1 MKHGIDMYKQT
12 VNNDNK
18 LPNNFLSDEAQP
30 KQRSQ
35 LKQRAQ
41 LKQRGQPKQH
51 AQLKQ
56 RVSSSANSA
65 GSFLKTGKIQDNETQ
80 TPLLTKVQESKYKKV
95 AKFLILIGSEQA
107 AKILSELDTDQI
119 KEITKEISLI
129 KTISPEER
137 DLIFAEFHALFVN
150 AKLKP
155 YSINGFP
162 SGGIET
168 ARRILYAAKGAVKGE
183 ALLNKAVPDSKAS
196 PFIFLEEF
204 SPEQLVMLFKNE
216 SNQTISLIL
225 VRLPAKLSANTLSAL
240 PPERKAD
247 VLKRMAY
254 QREVMPEVLEQVS
267 SAFKEKVRHISG
279 RAKDVEID
287 GIQTLAAILKQGEYS
302 FGDRLLSELE
312 EEDPKIGKELKDQLY
327 TLDDV
332 LITIDRPIQE
342 KLKHMTET
350 EIAVLLKGRKDEF
363 RDKILSCVS
372 EGRRKIILEEF
383 EIIGPVPKRD
393 CDAAAKDFLSWFRL
407 ARERGNI
414 ILKSDKDVLI

>member
-1 MKHGIDMYKQT
+1 MGNLLKHGIDMYKQT
-12 VNNDNK
+12 INNDNK
-18 LPNNFLSDEAQP
+18 ISDYSSVNTA
-30 KQRSQ
+30 
-35 LKQRAQ
+35 
-41 LKQRGQPKQH
+41 GQ
-51 AQLKQ
+51 
-56 RVSSSANSA
+56 
-65 GSFLKTGKIQDNETQ
+65 FLKTGKTQ
-80 TPLLTKVQESKYKKV
+80 EPASTLPLLSKIQESKIKKV

-119 KEITKEISLI
+119 NEITKEISLI

-183 ALLNKAVPDSKAS
+183 TILNKAVPDSKAS
-196 PFIFLEEF
+196 PFTFLEDF

-225 VRLPAKLSANTLSAL
+225 VRLSAKLSAGILSKL
-240 PPERKAD
+240 PQEHKAD
-247 VLKRMAY
+247 VLKRMAH
-254 QREVMPEVLEQVS
+254 QGEVMPEVLEQVS
-267 SAFKEKVRHISG
+267 AAFKEKVRNISG
-279 RAKDVEID
+279 GANDVEIN

-302 FGDRLLSELE
+302 FGDRLLGELE
-312 EEDPKIGKELKDQLY
+312 DEDPRIGKELKDQLY

-332 LITIDRPIQE
+332 IITVDRPIQE
-342 KLKHMTET
+342 KLKRMTDT
-350 EIAVLLKGRKDEF
+350 EIAILLKGRKDTF

-372 EGRRKIILEEF
+372 DGRRKNILEEF
-383 EIIGPVPKRD
+383 EILGPVPKRD
-393 CDAAAKDFLSWFRL
+393 CDSAAKDFLSWFRL
-407 ARERGNI
+407 ARENGNI
-414 ILKSDKDVLI
+414 ILKSDKDVFL

>member
-1 MKHGIDMYKQT
+1 MGNLLKHGIDMYKQT
-12 VNNDNK
+12 INNDNK
-18 LPNNFLSDEAQP
+18 LPDDAPSGSNT
-30 KQRSQ
+30 
-35 LKQRAQ
+35 
-41 LKQRGQPKQH
+41 
-51 AQLKQ
+51 
-56 RVSSSANSA
+56 A
-65 GSFLKTGKIQDNETQ
+65 GIFLKTGKIQENESTP
-80 TPLLTKVQESKYKKV
+80 PLLSKIQESKFKKV

-183 ALLNKAVPDSKAS
+183 ALLNKAVPDSKVS
-196 PFIFLEEF
+196 PFTFLEEF

-225 VRLPAKLSANTLSAL
+225 VRLPAKLSADILSNL

-247 VLKRMAY
+247 VLKRMAH
-254 QREVMPEVLEQVS
+254 QGEVMPEVLEQVS
-267 SAFKEKVRHISG
+267 AAFKEKVRHISG
-279 RAKDVEID
+279 GAKDIEIN
-287 GIQTLAAILKQGEYS
+287 GLQTLAAILKQGEYS
-302 FGDRLLSELE
+302 FGDRLLNELE

-332 LITIDRPIQE
+332 IITVDRPIQE
-342 KLKHMTET
+342 KLKRMTDT
-350 EIAVLLKGRKDEF
+350 EIAILLKGRKDTF

-383 EIIGPVPKRD
+383 EILGPVPKRD
-393 CDAAAKDFLSWFRL
+393 CDAAAKEFLSWFRL
-407 ARERGNI
+407 ARENGNI
-414 ILKSDKDVLI
+414 ILKSDKDVFL

>member
-1 MKHGIDMYKQT
+1 MGNLLKHGIDMYKQT
-12 VNNDNK
+12 INNDNI
-18 LPNNFLSDEAQP
+18 LSDNSLSDEAQI
-30 KQRSQ
+30 
-35 LKQRAQ
+35 KQRA
-41 LKQRGQPKQH
+41 P
-51 AQLKQ
+51 
-56 RVSSSANSA
+56 SSATTA
-65 GSFLKTGKIQDNETQ
+65 GNFLKTGNLQKNESKP
-80 TPLLTKVQESKYKKV
+80 PLLSKIQESKFKKV

-119 KEITKEISLI
+119 KEITKEISLV

-137 DLIFAEFHALFVN
+137 DLIIAEFHALFVN

-155 YSINGFP
+155 YSLNGFP

-196 PFIFLEEF
+196 PFTFLEEF

-225 VRLPAKLSANTLSAL
+225 LRLPAKLSADTLSNL

-247 VLKRMAY
+247 VLKRMAH
-254 QREVMPEVLEQVS
+254 QGEVMPEVLEQVS
-267 SAFKEKVRHISG
+267 AAFKEKVRHISG
-279 RAKDVEID
+279 GAKDVEIN

-312 EEDPKIGKELKDQLY
+312 DEDPKIGKELKEQLY

-332 LITIDRPIQE
+332 IITVDRPIQE
-342 KLKHMTET
+342 KLKRMTDT
-350 EIAVLLKGRKDEF
+350 EIAVLLKGRKDSF
-363 RDKILSCVS
+363 REKILSCVS

-383 EIIGPVPKRD
+383 EILGPVPKRD

-407 ARERGNI
+407 AREHGNI
-414 ILKSDKDVLI
+414 ILKSDKDVFI